1 MTAFVQGQDLSDGG
15 SELNNN
21 AQLAESGKPEE
32 LVETLEEEKSEETEA
47 STPEETDVEGNLAE
61 DEDLDLSANTDE
73 ELSSDDEESQP
84 DEAVEISDREEL
96 DISEEPSIEEIEQLA
111 ITEEDQADSEFADET
126 VAMASETVSKNPN
139 ISDST
144 EIDVDEDG
152 ISPPESLEGIQE
164 SLSDDVES
172 EDPDFSDLEILEAS
186 VLLSSWKSMSE
197 SQRKMLR
204 YMMTEFDLLTE
215 LFEGNIGE
223 VSATFRDLATHSQEQ
238 SEKVAELADAAK
250 HVEYRGKQ
258 IDLSEVIATIDS
270 HLTGMINKIVET
282 SKHGV
287 EVVYALDDVTDDV
300 VKVEQLIGGIE
311 AINRQTNL
319 LALNARIEAARA
331 GEAGKGFAVVAHEVQ
346 DLAKS
351 VNELALTMREEISN
365 VANGVR
371 TGHTQIRAVA
381 NIDLSENIMVKDT
394 ISDLMDCIIAQNESY
409 TSALRSSEEVSKD
422 ISKDIASVITRLQFQ
437 DRATQR
443 LENLTIQLE
452 VIETALRKI
461 EKQTENCPD
470 PVDPG
475 NPEPDWVGNA
485 ITQTK
490 LADMRDRFIVALRDE
505 KALEDFKGSSEEEGS
520 SSDEDD
526 DDIELF

>member
-15 SELNNN
+15 SELSND
-21 AQLAESGKPEE
+21 AQLAEPGKSEDAIETLEKEKPEE
-32 LVETLEEEKSEETEA
+32 VDADTEERFHETTDLPEEPGFDLSDESHDEMFSENPESPQEPKEEHDTSEELNSDDGDAGDPSSNDASLEEDEVTTSSDYSFDADNPKCTE
-47 STPEETDVEGNLAE
+47 PEQD
-61 DEDLDLSANTDE
+61 DI
-73 ELSSDDEESQP
+73 ELS
-84 DEAVEISDREEL
+84 
-96 DISEEPSIEEIEQLA
+96 
-111 ITEEDQADSEFADET
+111 DS
-126 VAMASETVSKNPN
+126 
-139 ISDST
+139 
-144 EIDVDEDG
+144 
-152 ISPPESLEGIQE
+152 
-164 SLSDDVES
+164 
-172 EDPDFSDLEILEAS
+172 EILEAS
-186 VLLSSWKSMSE
+186 VLLSTWKSMSE
-197 SQRKMLR
+197 SQRKTLH
-204 YMMTEFDLLTE
+204 YMMKEFDLLTE

-223 VSATFRDLATHSQEQ
+223 VSATFRDLATHSQDQ
-238 SEKVAELADAAK
+238 SVKVAELADAAN

-258 IDLSEVIATIDS
+258 INLSEIINTIDS

-287 EVVYALDDVTDDV
+287 EVVYALDDVTEDV

-365 VANGVR
+365 VAKGVR
-371 TGHTQIRAVA
+371 TGHTQIRSVA

-394 ISDLMDCIIAQNESY
+394 INDLMECIIKQNDSF
-409 TSALRSSEEVSKD
+409 TTALRSSEEVSKD

-437 DRATQR
+437 DRAAQR

-452 VIETALRKI
+452 VIDTALRKI

-470 PVDPG
+470 PVS
-475 NPEPDWVGNA
+475 PESSEPAWVDQA
-485 ITQTK
+485 IQQTK
-490 LADMRDRFIVALRDE
+490 LAEMRDRFIVALRDE
-505 KALEDFKGSSEEEGS
+505 EALVKFKGSSEEEP